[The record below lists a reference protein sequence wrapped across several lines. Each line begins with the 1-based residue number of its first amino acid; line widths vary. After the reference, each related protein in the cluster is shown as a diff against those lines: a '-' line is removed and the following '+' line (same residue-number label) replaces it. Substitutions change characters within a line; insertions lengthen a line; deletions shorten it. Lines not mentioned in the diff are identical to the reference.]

1 MYVCM
6 QVSINLRM
14 CVLAYVSAVGAHI
27 GTYSAAVAAVAA
39 GATGATASILI

>member
-1 MYVCM
+1 M

-14 CVLAYVSAVGAHI
+14 RVLAYVSAVGAHI

-39 GATGATASILI
+39 GATASILI